1 MECVSKERKNNSAFA
16 CLAARY
22 KKIENKISDIFLTQ
36 VKSSIFAPAFK
47 EAFLL
52 KADSVAQLVE
62 HYTFNVVVMGS
73 NPIGITGMKRNPIV
87 NQYFTVGFF
96 IWGKHRVNISEITD
110 KSI

>member
-1 MECVSKERKNNSAFA
+1 MECVSKERKINSAFA

-62 HYTFNVVVMGS
+62 HYTFNVVVLGS
-73 NPIGITGMKRNPIV
+73 NPSGITTKSPSRNLLLGDLSFNLPD
-87 NQYFTVGFF
+87 NTSF
-96 IWGKHRVNISEITD
+96 
-110 KSI
+110 